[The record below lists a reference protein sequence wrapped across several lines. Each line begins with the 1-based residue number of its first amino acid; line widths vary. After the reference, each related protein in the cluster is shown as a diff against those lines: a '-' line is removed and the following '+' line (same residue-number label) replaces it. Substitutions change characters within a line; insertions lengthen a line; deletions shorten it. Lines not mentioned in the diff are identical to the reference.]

1 MRLDV
6 IAKILLWITF
16 YKITFVR
23 MIVSELL
30 FQMAIFIQYGYNM
43 HVDSYK
49 KMKTE
54 ELWIVY
60 SEIINELKDRNAI
73 RTRNV
78 TGERGEQLAIELY
91 KSEKGYP
98 KLQAAPESTKNVD
111 ALSRSGERYAIKTIM
126 FPNRT
131 TGVFYGITEDL
142 EQIPKFEHLI
152 VVTLD
157 NSYQLK
163 QVIEID
169 WNTFLKYKKWHSRM
183 RAYNISLTKNL
194 LEHAILRYGN

>member
-1 MRLDV
+1 
-6 IAKILLWITF
+6 
-16 YKITFVR
+16 
-23 MIVSELL
+23 
-30 FQMAIFIQYGYNM
+30 
-43 HVDSYK
+43 VDSYEN
-49 KMKTE
+49 MKTE
-54 ELWIVY
+54 ELWTVY
-60 SEIINELKDRNAI
+60 SKVVNELKTRNAI

-91 KSEKGYP
+91 KSKAGYP
-98 KLQAAPESTKNVD
+98 KLQAAPEGTKNVD

-131 TGVFYGITEDL
+131 TGVFYGITEDPK
-142 EQIPKFEHLI
+142 QTPKFEYLI
-152 VVTLD
+152 IVTLD

-183 RAYNISLTKNL
+183 RAYNISLTKDL
-194 LEHAILRYGN
+194 LKQAVARY